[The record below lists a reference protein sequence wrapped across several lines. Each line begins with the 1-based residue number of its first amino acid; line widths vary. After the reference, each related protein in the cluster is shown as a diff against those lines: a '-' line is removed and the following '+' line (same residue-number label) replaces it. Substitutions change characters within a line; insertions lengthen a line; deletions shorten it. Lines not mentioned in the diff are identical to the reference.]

1 MSDQQLTD
9 AIWVY
14 LSVCTHK
21 HGQQRTAERFG
32 VSRQT
37 LWRFLER
44 DRDGRRL
51 PRAVLGSVG
60 DSVGALAAA
69 TDSLLAESSP
79 QSRPAATESPGALSG
94 GLRNALLGLCEAP
107 LTTAG
112 ELAQL
117 TRVPVSTLRDQLAKL
132 SDRGLADSRPH
143 RLAVLGSRPQRR
155 WFPTAAGIR
164 ALAVDEDD
172 ERRLLRIYPV
182 SKQWFRLLTERLDAV
197 AVLYHIAALVA
208 EADPERQPVRV
219 DHYRQGPF
227 DALLTLSGGRTIA
240 ILRQGPLLTA
250 ANLRFRLRTFE
261 RMDGRLCP
269 NLTLVLTDSEQDTRR
284 AVRALAD
291 PSLHDATL
299 VACTADLVAA
309 GPRSPV
315 FQQGGYG
322 FPNPPTIGPDFD
334 LCSVLAW
341 ITRRVAAYSKRG
353 PLEPRP
359 DPDTL
364 YRSDRQATPPK
375 PAAQLD
381 TALSLQLTRAEKQ
394 VLDLIAD
401 WPLSTTEQVAGL
413 MGGVTPRRANQVLRS
428 LQRRDL
434 VRRDGKAHVLTDDG
448 LTYVARRD
456 RAAVGPTLDRWTPQW
471 AEDGSYIGTA
481 LRAIASQQQHQAGIT
496 DFAAQLSA
504 EVARSPDHD
513 HELLDLLPTQRSQ
526 ISYRSGFKNFVLHP
540 DASFQLSDQGDWD
553 WCLLEYERRAT
564 TPKRV
569 PERLRP
575 YRRYFRSGYA
585 RLDHG
590 GGWPLVLFVF
600 ESVEAEETFIEVAAL
615 DQFDQL
621 DHAPFVSSHTDVLT
635 LQGVLGESW
644 RLPPPQP
651 PGRRSLHDLGSAIWP
666 VQTSPSARAERF
678 L

>member
-1 MSDQQLTD
+1 MSDDDQLIG
-9 AIWVY
+9 AIWDY
-14 LSVCTHK
+14 LNACTMK
-21 HGQQRTAERFG
+21 NGQQRTAERFG

-37 LWRFLER
+37 LWRFL
-44 DRDGRRL
+44 DRDKTGRRL

-60 DSVGALAAA
+60 DNVEALVAA
-69 TDSLLAESSP
+69 TDSLIGESSP
-79 QSRPAATESPGALSG
+79 QRRSAPTVCLGG
-94 GLRNALLGLCEAP
+94 GLRDALLSLCEAP

-132 SDRGLADSRPH
+132 SEHGLADSRPH
-143 RLAVLGSRPQRR
+143 RLAILGSRPQRR
-155 WFPTAAGIR
+155 YFPTSAGIR
-164 ALAVDEDD
+164 AIADEEAD
-172 ERRLLRIYPV
+172 EQRLLRIYPV
-182 SKQWFRLLTERLDAV
+182 SKQRFRLLTERLDAV
-197 AVLYHIAALVA
+197 AVLYRVAALVA

-219 DHYRQGPF
+219 DHYRQGAY
-227 DALLTLSGGRTIA
+227 DALLTMSGGRTIG
-240 ILRQGPLLTA
+240 ILRQGPMLSA
-250 ANLRFRLRTFE
+250 ANLRFRLRTIE
-261 RMDGRLCP
+261 RMDARECP
-269 NLTLVLTDSEQDTRR
+269 WLTLVLTDSEQDTRR
-284 AVRALAD
+284 AVRALAH
-291 PSLHDATL
+291 PSHHETTL
-299 VACTADLVAA
+299 VACASELIA
-309 GPRSPV
+309 GGAQAPV

-334 LCSVLAW
+334 LRSMLAW

-375 PAAQLD
+375 PAEQLD
-381 TALSLQLTRAEKQ
+381 AALSLQLSRAEKQ
-394 VLDLIAD
+394 ALDLLAD
-401 WPLSTTEQVAGL
+401 WPLCSTEQLAGL

-434 VRRDGKAHVLTDDG
+434 VRRDGKVHVLTDEG

-456 RAAVGPTLDRWTPQW
+456 RAAVGPMLDRWTPQR
-471 AEDGSYIGTA
+471 AEDGTYIGTA
-481 LRAIASQQQHQAGIT
+481 LRAIASQHQHQAGIT
-496 DFAAQLSA
+496 DLAARLSA
-504 EVARSPDHD
+504 EVARFPDQD
-513 HELLDLLPTQRSQ
+513 RELLDLLPTQRSQ

-540 DASFQLSDQGDWD
+540 DASFQLSHQGDWD

-585 RLDHG
+585 KLDHG
-590 GGWPLVLFVF
+590 GAWPLVLFVF
-600 ESVEAEETFIEVAAL
+600 ESADAEQTFVEVAAR
-615 DQFDQL
+615 L
-621 DHAPFVSSHTDVLT
+621 DHAPFASTHTDLIAK
-635 LQGVLGESW
+635 QGVLGESW
-644 RLPPPQP
+644 RPPPPHP

-666 VQTSPSARAERF
+666 VQTSPSARPERF